1 MAALQAGGLLAR
13 RYRLID
19 RIGAGGMSVIWRARD
34 EVLDRVVAVKVLAAA
49 LAADAKFREMVREE
63 ARAAAQLVHPHV
75 TAVHDYGET
84 LGPDGGITAFVVMEL
99 LTGEELKA
107 ELTAGPLP
115 WPTAVE
121 ICAQV
126 AEALA
131 AAHRLGIV
139 HRDITPANIMM
150 TAIGAKVLDFGI
162 ATQVGAPDEDEDGE
176 TFGTPAYV
184 APERLDG
191 LPAQP
196 ATDTYSLGVLLYETL
211 TGRVPFPADTWD
223 ELTRA
228 LATEAE
234 PTLTGVPDLPS
245 AVADVCLRCLARD
258 PVERPTAAQVGE
270 LLRQQLLV
278 ADPRRAMLGHTR
290 PGTLPMPMLAS
301 GPPTTADRASADRP
315 SADPTP
321 MRAPLPQPAPADP
334 EDAPR
339 ARRDDAPATPGSRP
353 AAAGPPAAAAT
364 GLGPATG
371 HGPATGPGPGP
382 VGSAGS
388 ATGPGMAAGAGSAS
402 GAGVTDLSQPSELS
416 GPSAW
421 SATAGGPEVAPRDR
435 PATDP
440 ERRLSPPG
448 RTPPDRTPPPLQPGP
463 ERTAPPPQPGPERTA
478 PSTQPGPERTAPPPQ
493 PGPAGEPPRGGRVL
507 LVAAAVLVALT
518 TTVVLASTVGEEP
531 ESRPNTGPTTAGPD
545 RVESPA
551 PTGTPAPEVPTA
563 GPPASTA
570 PGRQPDVRDNPNIP
584 PAPISEV
591 MAQLYQIVDDGVATN
606 EIEDHAGVDL
616 RNHLRNLRADSGGV
630 TADLAGQV
638 SLLRD
643 KVTVRRDEGSI
654 SPEYA
659 ELLDTALLRLAR
671 AV

>member
-228 LATEAE
+228 LATGTE
-234 PTLTGVPDLPS
+234 PTLTGVPDLPP

-278 ADPRRAMLGHTR
+278 ADPRRAMSGHTR
-290 PGTLPMPMLAS
+290 PGTLPMPMPAS
-301 GPPTTADRASADRP
+301 GPPRSADRASADRA

-321 MRAPLPQPAPADP
+321 VGAPRPQPAPAGP
-334 EDAPR
+334 ENASE
-339 ARRDDAPATPGSRP
+339 AHRRDDAPAGPGGRP
-353 AAAGPPAAAAT
+353 AAAGLPAAPAA
-364 GLGPATG
+364 GPA
-371 HGPATGPGPGP
+371 PATGPALA
-382 VGSAGS
+382 AGLAP
-388 ATGPGMAAGAGSAS
+388 ATGVGLAAGAAT
-402 GAGVTDLSQPSELS
+402 GAGVTDPSGPSGSS

-421 SATAGGPEVAPRDR
+421 SAAARGPAIAPRDR

-440 ERRLSPPG
+440 DRRVSPPG
-448 RTPPDRTPPPLQPGP
+448 QTPPG
-463 ERTAPPPQPGPERTA
+463 RTAPPPGPGPEPTASPSRPGPER
-478 PSTQPGPERTAPPPQ
+478 SAPPPR

-518 TTVVLASTVGEEP
+518 ATVVLVSTMGDGP

-545 RVESPA
+545 QVESPA
-551 PTGTPAPEVPTA
+551 PTGTPAPGVSTA

-584 PAPISEV
+584 PPPVSEV
-591 MAQLYQIVDDGVATN
+591 MAQLYQIVDDGVATD
-606 EIEDHAGVDL
+606 EIQDHAGVDL
-616 RNHLRNLRADSGGV
+616 RNHLRNLRADSGGA

-659 ELLDTALLRLAR
+659 ELLDAALLRLAR